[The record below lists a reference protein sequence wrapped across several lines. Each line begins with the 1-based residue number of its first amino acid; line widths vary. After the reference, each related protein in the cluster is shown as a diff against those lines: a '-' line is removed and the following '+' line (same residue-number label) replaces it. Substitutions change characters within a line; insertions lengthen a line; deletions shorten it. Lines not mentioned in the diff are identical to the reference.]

1 MTLAG
6 TVTSDVLP
14 LESDTTVP
22 PVGAGPF
29 KNTSPIAGLPP
40 GTVPLNITE
49 FNSGNNVTSALTV
62 TLLRVAE
69 MRTFVADVTALVLIA
84 NDALV

>member
-1 MTLAG
+1 VTLGG
-6 TVTSDVLP
+6 TVASDVLP
-14 LESDTTVP
+14 LESDTMVP

-40 GTVPLNITE
+40 GTLPLNITE

-69 MRTFVADVTALVLIA
+69 MRTLVAAVTALVLMA
-84 NDALV
+84 NEALV